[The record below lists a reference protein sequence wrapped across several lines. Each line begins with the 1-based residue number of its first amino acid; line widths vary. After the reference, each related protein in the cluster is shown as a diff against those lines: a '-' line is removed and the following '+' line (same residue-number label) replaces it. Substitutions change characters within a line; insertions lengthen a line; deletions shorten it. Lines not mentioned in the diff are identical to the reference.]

1 MLTMKAE
8 HSETARPVQSSTAT
22 QQQHLRQAEK
32 TTHFA
37 LKSLCTLLDA
47 YALLLRQIEASAKEQ
62 GNAKDPQPDT
72 LSTIPR
78 ALGEVMR
85 RQN

>member
-1 MLTMKAE
+1 MKAE
-8 HSETARPVQSSTAT
+8 PSETTSPVQASTDT

-32 TTHFA
+32 TTYLA

-62 GNAKDPQPDT
+62 GNAEDPQADT

-78 ALGEVMR
+78 ALREVMR